1 MMQYIEGQRLLIEE
15 QKMIEKE
22 ISQEKLKQQMRNT
35 IWGIRKTTA
44 NRVGYH
50 GNHLGYHYYY
60 VSPSNNDDNCNNI
73 EIKHSKLKRMFGRI
87 TVPFRSVY
95 NSSNKKDTK
104 QVRWNMYDDKNKIK
118 HNSDSN
124 CDASKLI
131 AIGYDEWV

>member
-1 MMQYIEGQRLLIEE
+1 
-15 QKMIEKE
+15 MIEIE
-22 ISQEKLKQQMRNT
+22 ISQEKLKQQQMRNT

-50 GNHLGYHYYY
+50 GNHLGYQYCYL
-60 VSPSNNDDNCNNI
+60 SSSLNNYNDNCNNI

-95 NSSNKKDTK
+95 NSSNKKGTK
-104 QVRWNMYDDKNKIK
+104 QVRWNMYDDKKKIK
-118 HNSDSN
+118 HNSISN